1 MKLANLSCFCSY
13 YQLEDTSSGSVNTFL
28 SQIVAKAL
36 EELEASYCIEIE
48 EVGQPATLSGQSL
61 PVDTVCRVYIE
72 RM

>member
-1 MKLANLSCFCSY
+1 MKLANPSHLCSY

-48 EVGQPATLSGQSL
+48 EVG
-61 PVDTVCRVYIE
+61 
-72 RM
+72 